1 MAITYTPT
9 TNFGAKDTLPTN
21 DPDKVIK
28 GTEFTTEFIAI
39 QTAFSL
45 AAPNASPTFT
55 GTVTIPTADIN
66 GGAIDGTAIG
76 ANSASTGAFTTLT
89 ASGDV
94 NFDGGTFFV
103 DASANAVGIGTTS
116 PARQLQVEGFGH
128 FGTAT
133 TGVTI
138 GEVSGVAS
146 VFGLDAAG
154 TTYKPLEIRTGA
166 SGTGFYQDT
175 SGNVGIGTT
184 SPSAKVH
191 AYSTSGFTA
200 PPLLCEDSAST
211 FRVVFNPSTYAGVP
225 ANKPWL
231 HSYDDIYIGSDAG
244 TAVKIMSGGTNTA
257 TFDSSGNLLVGTTSG
272 APGTPKISVS
282 GSVQTLWGNYRV
294 GTVFD
299 NSFRQGMYFDS
310 TNRNMYLFSTTSDT
324 GGNIVFST
332 RNAAGSSDSDYGTER
347 MRIDSSGSLLV
358 GTTSAAGSPSLTAR
372 VTGGIF
378 STANGTTSVPNA
390 TWTTLATIPTGDG
403 VYLVTAILPSSGD
416 PANYNAVSIVTTSIS
431 GTNLVDVKDAPI
443 VDLRMSGSSLQVNQA
458 QGTTQNINWSI
469 LRLA

>member
-1 MAITYTPT
+1 
-9 TNFGAKDTLPTN
+9 
-21 DPDKVIK
+21 
-28 GTEFTTEFIAI
+28 
-39 QTAFSL
+39 
-45 AAPNASPTFT
+45 
-55 GTVTIPTADIN
+55 
-66 GGAIDGTAIG
+66 
-76 ANSASTGAFTTLT
+76 
-89 ASGDV
+89 
-94 NFDGGTFFV
+94 
-103 DASANAVGIGTTS
+103 
-116 PARQLQVEGFGH
+116 
-128 FGTAT
+128 
-133 TGVTI
+133 
-138 GEVSGVAS
+138 
-146 VFGLDAAG
+146 
-154 TTYKPLEIRTGA
+154 
-166 SGTGFYQDT
+166 
-175 SGNVGIGTT
+175 
-184 SPSAKVH
+184 
-191 AYSTSGFTA
+191 
-200 PPLLCEDSAST
+200 
-211 FRVVFNPSTYAGVP
+211 
-225 ANKPWL
+225 
-231 HSYDDIYIGSDAG
+231 
-244 TAVKIMSGGTNTA
+244 
-257 TFDSSGNLLVGTTSG
+257 
-272 APGTPKISVS
+272 
-282 GSVQTLWGNYRV
+282 VQTLWGNYRV